1 MRNHVT
7 ASTPPSFA
15 LTVDPRPTSKASRR
29 PDSLGTRLAA
39 EQRTPRPPTP
49 PPSHPQLS
57 EAVELVLSPA
67 NHEDTTLT
75 CRVRHVAPYSVRAAW
90 ATAEGASTD
99 SRRPRAA
106 PLKPAHLSDA
116 RCVLRR
122 GDGGRGQV
130 PGAEPQARAGRL
142 RNSIGWLARP
152 PHPAPPRGSASAR
165 ALWNSPSPRLRWK
178 RMRSPPQ
185 RLLACGRSPDRGF
198 LTFAGFDGGLDTRL
212 FREHS
217 VNSSSLLPLAE
228 PLRLVSVQS

>member
-15 LTVDPRPTSKASRR
+15 LTVDPRPTSQASRR

-39 EQRTPRPPTP
+39 EQRTPLSPTP

-57 EAVELVLSPA
+57 EAVERVLSPA
-67 NHEDTTLT
+67 NHVLT

-90 ATAEGASTD
+90 ATTEGASAD

-106 PLKPAHLSDA
+106 PLKPAHLRDA
-116 RCVLRR
+116 RCALRR
-122 GDGGRGQV
+122 GGGGRGQA

-142 RNSIGWLARP
+142 RNSIGWLA
-152 PHPAPPRGSASAR
+152 HPTPPRGSASAR
-165 ALWNSPSPRLRWK
+165 ALWYSPSPRLRWK

-185 RLLACGRSPDRGF
+185 RLVDLWA
-198 LTFAGFDGGLDTRL
+198 
-212 FREHS
+212 
-217 VNSSSLLPLAE
+217 
-228 PLRLVSVQS
+228 